1 MDIAAMSMAMSQSS
15 VQQQASVSVM
25 KKSMDAAETQMNALL
40 EMMPS
45 TPSFGHVLNTRA

>member
-1 MDIAAMSMAMSQSS
+1 MDIAAASIAMSLSQ

-25 KKSMDAAETQMNALL
+25 KKVMDSAETNMNALL

-45 TPSFGHVLNTRA
+45 SGHQLDVRA